1 MPSVWIKVCV
11 GICVA
16 LAVDETSPVCGC
28 GVPVDQHHVEYI
40 KEEASAVR
48 EFSEHEEVAAA
59 CS

>member
-1 MPSVWIKVCV
+1 MWIKVCV

-16 LAVDETSPVCGC
+16 PAVDETSPVCG

-48 EFSEHEEVAAA
+48 ESSEHEEVAAA